1 MNIEE
6 LRAYCLTKPMATED
20 FPFDETTLVVRV
32 MGKMFAL
39 IDLEKNQWV
48 CLKCDPEKA
57 LDLRD
62 QYPDTI
68 QEAFHMNKKHWNQVR
83 YESSLSNNF
92 LCSLIDHSYEL
103 VIGKFTRKMRDEYNS
118 LLKKLS

>member
-6 LRAYCLTKPMATED
+6 LRAYCLTKPLATED

-32 MGKMFAL
+32 MGKIFAL
-39 IDLEKNQWV
+39 LDLEENRWI

-62 QYPDTI
+62 QYSDSI
-68 QEAFHMNKKHWNQVR
+68 QEAFHLNKKHWNQVR
-83 YESSLSNNF
+83 YESTLSNDF

-103 VIGKFTRKMRDEYNS
+103 VIGKFTRKIKDEYNS
-118 LLKKLS
+118 LKKLS